1 MKDEAAIKK
10 VKELLTIWKAS
21 CKAIDPQ
28 KDKVSLEP
36 DESQLKADARHSSLP
51 EIRNLG
57 RVKLGRMCDEL
68 EPWIGDMMDKFQY
81 KIVNHK
87 EFNTKG
93 FWKRISKNEHFLMTE
108 GRWII
113 DYLLPQRPSPEYF
126 TENDLIYSVAIST
139 NLSEIDLASIKKPEN
154 LDVVSI
160 ELEKPTKSF
169 WDSISEDAY
178 KPKK

>member
-1 MKDEAAIKK
+1 
-10 VKELLTIWKAS
+10 
-21 CKAIDPQ
+21 
-28 KDKVSLEP
+28 
-36 DESQLKADARHSSLP
+36 
-51 EIRNLG
+51 
-57 RVKLGRMCDEL
+57 
-68 EPWIGDMMDKFQY
+68 
-81 KIVNHK
+81 
-87 EFNTKG
+87 
-93 FWKRISKNEHFLMTE
+93 MTE